1 MRCHCVVFNEVSDT
15 FFPMVL
21 AMSQIGGAIFEF
33 DSLRNISPI

>member
-21 AMSQIGGAIFEF
+21 AMSQIGGTIF